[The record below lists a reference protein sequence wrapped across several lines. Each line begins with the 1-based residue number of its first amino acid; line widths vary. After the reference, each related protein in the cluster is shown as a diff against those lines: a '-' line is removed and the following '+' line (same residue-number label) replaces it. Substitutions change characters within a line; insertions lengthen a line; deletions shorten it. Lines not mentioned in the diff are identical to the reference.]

1 MLNIKEAG
9 RYANFLQKNIDLLK
23 NFFINDTLIYNTR
36 EEHLKSKV
44 LKNESDEI
52 KLIEEKSDLD
62 ISLEDALYLIDSLI
76 NKKMELSMAINSAK
90 AKTLV
95 DWTENGEQLPLDT
108 AIEYNKNLR
117 GFAMSPLED
126 LTLNRSEEY
135 IKDGIGYLINNEG
148 NQSQYRYEIKV
159 IKKINYDRNIV
170 KNLYK
175 KTLNKADLL
184 SEAIDKAMLKKSIA
198 FEMEYNIHD
207 SLEDLVEKFK
217 KHKSNKKD

>member
-9 RYANFLQKNIDLLK
+9 RYANFLHRNIDLLK
-23 NFFINDTLIYNTR
+23 NFLINDTLIYNTR

-52 KLIEEKSDLD
+52 KLIEEKSDLN
-62 ISLEDALYLIDSLI
+62 ISLEDAVHLIDLLI
-76 NKKMELSMAINSAK
+76 NKKMELSMAINNAK
-90 AKTLV
+90 AETLV
-95 DWTENGEQLPLDT
+95 DWVENGEKLPLDT
-108 AIEYNKNLR
+108 AIEYSKNLR
-117 GFAMSPLED
+117 SFAISPLED

-170 KNLYK
+170 KDLYK

-184 SEAIDKAMLKKSIA
+184 SAAIDKAMLKKSID

-207 SLEDLVEKFK
+207 SLEDLIESFK
-217 KHKSNKKD
+217 KLKANK